1 MAIYLGIDVGG
12 TTIKIGLVSEKFE
25 LLDKTS
31 INTRADSEAP
41 DQITQRMMLS
51 CEKFLAENNLN
62 FMDVLAIG
70 LGAPGTILNKSGMY
84 TFTGNLPF
92 RDYPLREKMR
102 KFYSGQIYFGNDAN
116 VAALAENR
124 LGAGQGTANTV
135 MITLGTGLGTGVIIN
150 NRIYSGFNEAGVEF
164 GHIVIEIDGEYCTC
178 GRNGC
183 WEAYVSA
190 SGLIR
195 QTKAA
200 INDNPDSILAQ
211 VAEEQGKVNGETVFL
226 AVDRNCPVA
235 DRVFARYA
243 YYLQVGM
250 ANLINAFMPEMIIMG
265 GGIGYAGERLINSF
279 KQGALDEAMLFGV
292 PMPDFKTA
300 VLGNDAGILGAA
312 ILASDCLADGKVY

>member
-243 YYLQVGM
+243 YYIQVGM

>member
-1 MAIYLGIDVGG
+1 MAVFLGIDVGG
-12 TTIKIGLVSEKFE
+12 TTIKIGLVSEQFE
-25 LLDKTS
+25 LLAKTS
-31 INTRADSEAP
+31 IDTRASSDTP
-41 DQITQRMMLS
+41 DQITQRMMLT
-51 CEKFLAENNLN
+51 CKDLLARDNLTLN
-62 FMDVLAIG
+62 DVLAIG

-84 TFTGNLPF
+84 TFAGNLPF

-102 KFYSGQIYFGNDAN
+102 EFYPGQIFLGNDAN
-116 VAALAENR
+116 VAALAESR
-124 LGAGQGTANTV
+124 IGVGQGTANAV
-135 MITLGTGLGTGVIIN
+135 MITLGTGVGAGVIIN

-190 SGLIR
+190 TGLIR

-200 INDNPDSILAQ
+200 IAANPDSVLAE
-211 VAEEQGKVNGETVFL
+211 VANEQGKVNGKTVFI

-235 DRVFARYA
+235 DLVFARYA

-250 ANLINAFMPEMIIMG
+250 ANLINAFMPELIIMG
-265 GGIGYAGERLINSF
+265 GGISYEGERLINSF

-300 VLGNDAGILGAA
+300 TLGNDAGMIGAA
-312 ILASDCLADGKVY
+312 AFASDCLADGLVL